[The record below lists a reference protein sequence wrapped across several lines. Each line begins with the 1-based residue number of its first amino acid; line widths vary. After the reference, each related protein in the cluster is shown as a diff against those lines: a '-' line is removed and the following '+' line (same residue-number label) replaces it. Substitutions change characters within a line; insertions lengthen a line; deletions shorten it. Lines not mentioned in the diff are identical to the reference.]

1 MLTSFGLSFITIAW
15 LLQLLK
21 LLRQNKKVSLALLGV
36 YALGVILLIIDGFA
50 SGLDSLGYYNVSSLL
65 ASLAVF
71 LLVIKK

>member
-21 LLRQNKKVSLALLGV
+21 LLRQSKKVSLALLGV
-36 YALGVILLIIDGFA
+36 YALGVVLLIIDGFA
-50 SGLDSLGYYNVSSLL
+50 NGMESLGYYNISSLL
-65 ASLAVF
+65 ASLTVF